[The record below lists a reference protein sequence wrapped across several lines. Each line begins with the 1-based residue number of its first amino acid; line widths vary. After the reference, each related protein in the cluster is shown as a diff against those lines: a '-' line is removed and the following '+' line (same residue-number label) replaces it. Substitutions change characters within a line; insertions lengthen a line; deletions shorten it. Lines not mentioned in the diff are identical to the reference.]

1 MLLIQEGDTK
11 PREDL
16 QHDDMTLKQ
25 SERLS
30 MQAYVM
36 RMILKKRLIEYT
48 KQYWKLER

>member
-16 QHDDMTLKQ
+16 QHDDMSPKQ

-30 MQAYVM
+30 MQDYVM
-36 RMILKKRLIEYT
+36 RIIFKKLLIEY
-48 KQYWKLER
+48 KKES

>member
-1 MLLIQEGDTK
+1 MTERVENCLLTFITLRKHVMDGDTK

-36 RMILKKRLIEYT
+36 M
-48 KQYWKLER
+48 